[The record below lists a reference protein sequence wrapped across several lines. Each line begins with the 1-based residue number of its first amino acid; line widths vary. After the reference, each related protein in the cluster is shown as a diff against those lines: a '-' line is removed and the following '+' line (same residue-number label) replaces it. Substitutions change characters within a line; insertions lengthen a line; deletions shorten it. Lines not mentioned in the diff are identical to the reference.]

1 MANSKRPGRGPGLR
15 SPTEVDKRVGRRIR
29 ALRNERRITMAEL
42 ADQLGI
48 SHQQLQKY
56 ETGANRVSA
65 SMVFEVA
72 EAFSV
77 GVDALFKEEP
87 GKLTSRRSVEDRLR
101 RECHVWIERA
111 GTVETLKMMARVLKA
126 LAKD

>member
-1 MANSKRPGRGPGLR
+1 MANSKRTGRRPGLR

-29 ALRNERRITMAEL
+29 ALRNERRMTMAEL

-72 EAFSV
+72 QAFGV
-77 GVDALFKEEP
+77 GVEVIFEEEP
-87 GKLTSRRSVEDRLR
+87 GKRTSKRDAAERFR
-101 RECHVWIERA
+101 RECLVWIDRA
-111 GTVETLKMMARVLKA
+111 QSVETLKTIDRVLRA
-126 LAKD
+126 LSDD